1 MNNTNNNRP
10 VRDPKQPRDKQQAND
25 GSARNFVNEQIRS
38 DKIIVID
45 HLGQQL
51 GVLPRAQA
59 LYRAHDAGLDL
70 VQVGERDG
78 LPVAKFMDYGKVLYT
93 KKKQLS
99 DAKKNQKIIV
109 VKEIKIRPNI
119 GEQDYKTKLN
129 HAIGF
134 FKEGNKVKFTLQF
147 RGREASM
154 MDDVAPRLFARITA
168 DLNAHNLG
176 QLVEEKDTRSN
187 MLWTKIFHIK
197 TK

>member
-1 MNNTNNNRP
+1 MNNPNKNIKDTKP
-10 VRDPKQPRDKQQAND
+10 SKEKQSDALQKNP
-25 GSARNFVNEQIRS
+25 VNEQIRS

-51 GVLPRAQA
+51 GALPRSQA
-59 LYRAHDAGLDL
+59 LNRAFDAGLDL
-70 VQVGERDG
+70 VQVGEREG

-99 DAKKNQKIIV
+99 DAKKNQKIII

-129 HAIGF
+129 HAVAF

-154 MDDVAPRLFARITA
+154 MSEVGPRLFARISA
-168 DLNAHNLG
+168 DLAAQNVG
-176 QLVEEKDTRSN
+176 QLVEEKDTRSH
-187 MLWTKIFHIK
+187 MLWTKIFHVK